1 MSNSQKIDEAE
12 ITDFIHNQ
20 KDSHPIQI
28 MCDVLDVPRSTYYK
42 SLDKTISNRER
53 ENIKLTKKIIEIHEA
68 SYKRY
73 GAPKTTI
80 F

>member
-42 SLDKTISNRER
+42 SLDKTISNRDR
-53 ENIKLTKKIIEIHEA
+53 ENIKLTNIIIETGYNHHKKWKI
-68 SYKRY
+68 
-73 GAPKTTI
+73 
-80 F
+80 